1 MPCKFF
7 VGCLPNNPE
16 ATIEELTEY
25 FAHYGRL
32 SDVYIPKPYRG
43 FGFVTFVDGVDA
55 QRMASQDHTLR
66 GYKLNV
72 NVAEPK
78 TREAAPQHQ
87 QFSNYQVPPTMH
99 NPGGAAFAGNSHQFS
114 SFLQSLGHP
123 RPT

>member
-43 FGFVTFVDGVDA
+43 FAFVTFVDGSEA
-55 QRMASQDHTLR
+55 QRMAAQDHTLR

-78 TREAAPQHQ
+78 TREAAPQHH
-87 QFSNYQVPPTMH
+87 QFSNYQMPPTMQ
-99 NPGGAAFAGNSHQFS
+99 NPGGTAFAANSNQFS
-114 SFLQSLGHP
+114 NFLQSLGHP
-123 RPT
+123 RLT